1 MPCRNTGPQ
10 AAIGSVAHLP
20 LARPWYQESL
30 KSGSF
35 DATPFVTRSPQNF
48 TTFLAS
54 SLARSILTVS
64 LPSKLNGRTPAC
76 HR

>member
-1 MPCRNTGPQ
+1 M
-10 AAIGSVAHLP
+10 AHLP

-35 DATPFVTRSPQNF
+35 DATPLVTRSPQNL

-54 SLARSILTVS
+54 FAGQVDLDRLLAVE
-64 LPSKLNGRTPAC
+64 G
-76 HR
+76 